1 MKEDAVKIRCWNCG
15 TEEANLEASACGF
28 CGELLRP
35 DEAQRARAGERIDY
49 LIRELKRWKSV
60 PDWWK
65 REAEENYRKR
75 QFTLRELPSEG
86 LIIQPDTTP
95 APPPPLAAPRSSRAA
110 DKAEAIQRLLD
121 QQPHHE
127 APAPVAFEPHTPSE
141 ADVAMQM
148 LMGAFSE
155 KKIRLLYALGGVLL
169 LAAAVGIL
177 GSNWEGWGRQ
187 AMGLLLTLLPV
198 FFFWLAGQLKEK
210 LPVSSRMFTVLG
222 GSMLPIGLIFLNIFN
237 APSLLWNPIAFL
249 IGWWVNRKNADEPI
263 CTYLS
268 GLCWALAGWTT
279 GSGLLLGLFSFAG
292 AALLFWK
299 ERDHLHWTRVG
310 HGLAFLGLM
319 SAFTRGH
326 LETGPAM
333 TLFLLAIV
341 YFTTCALVL
350 NTRNALI
357 GSSVICLLCAGWLG
371 SLLEWP
377 ASSVGLVALLQGAI
391 YIRRGE
397 TGQALAVYLT
407 GGVLLL
413 FLGLP
418 LLINHQANLTQFI
431 TGALG
436 AAFYGVSA
444 YYYRKPSW
452 AYGASLCSLY
462 AYFCLLSLLQTP
474 MYRPWLVAMVLL
486 WQVAVTL
493 LRKRVP
499 EDYLRPWAF
508 TAAGTALLLVPM
520 NMVLQLTG
528 ADVYTPWIYLGVSA
542 VIALCAIF
550 ERESKALYVS
560 MVTAALAYGTWLPII
575 FGQSSQPN
583 LGLGFTAF
591 VAALALLALALKR
604 TAYATPILVSAA
616 LAGWIFSTMQL
627 YYLFL
632 GYWSSATAALI
643 FYGVGFAIPRKR
655 IPNLQA
661 GLCLITALACVDHF
675 GTMGLTAGL
684 IACAAATLLP
694 GYLEAALLWSAAVAV
709 LGPMS
714 FKLIPALLWLATA
727 ARQGQGQQQL
737 RLAQASAILTL
748 PCLLFGL
755 EGLNIGLM
763 ALLCA
768 GYLGMAVRC
777 NESSLL
783 ALAWLGL
790 KPVYGAALPEN
801 AWTLALWAEWAL
813 FFFVNRQLTNPAVAV
828 EAMTGL
834 TLLFTSFWLGGWAAA
849 LNPWLVV
856 AVLMLRGHQTNHQNL
871 KQIAR
876 VVVVWAAFSGAEAA
890 HHWLVFA
897 VELFLWCYL
906 EAVLFKQ
913 PKNIQVLG
921 LLAWVGCL
929 YHHDLTPLCLTLG
942 LGAGAFALARLPLA
956 SVGLLYHAYV
966 ATLLTY
972 EISTPELYSVPLALG
987 LLLASQQA
995 QLRQVGLMAL
1005 LLPSLVLSL
1014 GSGEHALWAGTL
1026 ALGVL
1031 ALGQLTQRANYMAWG
1046 GLALLSE
1053 VAIQAVL
1060 FASNLPWHQ
1069 WAVAGGLLLVGMAFL
1084 VERRRQEVATASRT
1098 FLQHLNAW

>member
-1 MKEDAVKIRCWNCG
+1 MKIRCWNCG

-35 DEAQRARAGERIDY
+35 DEMQRARAGERIDY

-75 QFTLRELPSEG
+75 LFTLRELPVDGQLVEAAEVVVK
-86 LIIQPDTTP
+86 P
-95 APPPPLAAPRSSRAA
+95 AAPPPLAPAA
-110 DKAEAIQRLLD
+110 RTARQDKAEAIQRLLD
-121 QQPHHE
+121 QQPYLQGE
-127 APAPVAFEPHTPSE
+127 ETRAPIAFEPHVPSE

-198 FFFWLAGQLKEK
+198 LFFWLAGQLKEK

-222 GSMLPIGLIFLNIFN
+222 GGMLPIGLIFLNIFS
-237 APSLLWNPIAFL
+237 APSVFWNPLAFL
-249 IGWWVNRKNADEPI
+249 IGWWVNRRNADEPI

-268 GLCWALAGWTT
+268 GLCWALAGWTS

-292 AALLFWK
+292 AGLLFWK
-299 ERDHLHWTRVG
+299 ERDSLHWTRVG
-310 HGLAFLGLM
+310 HALAFLGLF
-319 SAFTRGH
+319 SAFTTGR

-350 NTRNALI
+350 NTKQAMI
-357 GSSVICLLCAGWLG
+357 GSTLICLLCAGWMG

-377 ASSVGLVALLQGAI
+377 ASSVGLVALLQGAL

-397 TGQALAVYLT
+397 TGQALAIYLT

-418 LLINHQANLTQFI
+418 LLLTHQANLTQFI

-436 AAFYGVSA
+436 ALFYGYSA
-444 YYYRKPSW
+444 YHYRKPNW
-452 AYGASLCSLY
+452 AYGASLCALY

-474 MYRPWLVAMVLL
+474 IYRPWLIAMVLA

-493 LRKRVP
+493 MRSRVP
-499 EDYLRPWAF
+499 EDYLRPWAW

-520 NMVLQLTG
+520 NMVLQMAG

-542 VIALCAIF
+542 VIALCAVF

-560 MVTAALAYGTWLPII
+560 MVTAALAYGSWLPVI

-591 VAALALLALALKR
+591 VAALALLGLALKR
-604 TAYATPILVSAA
+604 TPYATPILVSAA
-616 LAGWIFSTMQL
+616 VAGWAFSTMQI

-632 GYWSSATAALI
+632 GYWSSATAALV
-643 FYGVGFAIPRKR
+643 FYGVAFALPRQR

-661 GLCLITALACVDHF
+661 GLCLITALACIDHF
-675 GTMGLTAGL
+675 GPLGLTLGL
-684 IACAAATLLP
+684 VACAAATFVP

-714 FKLIPALLWLATA
+714 FKVFPALLWLATA
-727 ARQGQGQQQL
+727 ARQGQHQL
-737 RLAQASAILTL
+737 RLAQASAMLVL

-755 EGLNIGLM
+755 EGANIGLM

-768 GYLGMAVRC
+768 GYLGLAVRW

-790 KPVYGAALPEN
+790 KPVYAAALPEDT
-801 AWTLALWAEWAL
+801 WTLALWAEWAL
-813 FFFVNRQLTNPAVAV
+813 FYFVNRLLSKPAVAV

-834 TLLFTSFWLGGWAAA
+834 TLLLTSFWSGGLAAA

-856 AVLMLRGHQTNHQNL
+856 LLLMVRSHQTGRQDL
-871 KQIAR
+871 GQIAR
-876 VVVVWAAFSGAEAA
+876 VVVVWAAFSGAEVA
-890 HHWLVFA
+890 HYWLVFSL
-897 VELFLWCYL
+897 ELFLWCYL
-906 EAVLFKQ
+906 EAMFFKQ
-913 PKNIQVLG
+913 PKSLQVLG
-921 LLAWVGCL
+921 TLAWVGCL

-942 LGAGAFALARLPLA
+942 LGAGAFALARIPLV

-972 EISTPELYSVPLALG
+972 EIATPELYSVPLALG
-987 LLLASQQA
+987 LLLAARQP

-1014 GSGEHALWAGTL
+1014 GSGEHALWAGSL
-1026 ALGVL
+1026 ALMVL
-1031 ALGQLTQRANYMAWG
+1031 ALGQVTHRANYMAWG
-1046 GLALLSE
+1046 GLALLTE

-1060 FASNLPWHQ
+1060 FATNLPWHQ

-1084 VERRRQEVATASRT
+1084 VERRRQDVANASRN
-1098 FLQHLNAW
+1098 FLHHLNAW

>member
-1 MKEDAVKIRCWNCG
+1 MKIRCWNCG
-15 TEEANLEASACGF
+15 TEEADLEASACGF

-35 DEAQRARAGERIDY
+35 DETQRARAGERIDY

-75 QFTLRELPSEG
+75 LFTLRELPSEG
-86 LIIQPDTTP
+86 LVVQPAEP
-95 APPPPLAAPRSSRAA
+95 KKPAAPPPLTTAARTTPR
-110 DKAEAIQRLLD
+110 DKAEAIQQLLD
-121 QQPHHE
+121 QQPDLLDHQQE
-127 APAPVAFEPHTPSE
+127 VAFEAHVPSE

-187 AMGLLLTLLPV
+187 AMGVLLTLLPV

-222 GSMLPIGLIFLNIFN
+222 GGMLPIGLIFLNIFS
-237 APSLLWNPIAFL
+237 APSALWNPLAFL
-249 IGWWVNRKNADEPI
+249 VGWWVNRKNADEPI

-310 HGLAFLGLM
+310 HGLAFLGLF
-319 SAFTRGH
+319 SAFTTGR

-350 NTRNALI
+350 NTKQAMI
-357 GSSVICLLCAGWLG
+357 GSTLICLLCAGWLG

-377 ASSVGLVALLQGAI
+377 ASSVGLVALLQGAL
-391 YIRRGE
+391 YIRRGDV
-397 TGQALAVYLT
+397 GQALAIYLT

-418 LLINHQANLTQFI
+418 LLVNHQANLTQFI

-436 AAFYGVSA
+436 AIFYGYSA
-444 YYYRKPSW
+444 YHYRKPKW

-493 LRKRVP
+493 LRSRIP

-520 NMVLQLTG
+520 NLVLQMAG
-528 ADVYTPWIYLGVSA
+528 GDVYTPWVYLGVSA

-560 MVTAALAYGTWLPII
+560 MVTAALAYGTWLPVI

-591 VAALALLALALKR
+591 VAALALLGLALKR
-604 TAYATPILVSAA
+604 TPYATPILVSAA
-616 LAGWIFSTMQL
+616 VAGWAFSTMQL
-627 YYLFL
+627 YYLVL

-643 FYGVGFAIPRKR
+643 FYGVGFALPRQR

-661 GLCLITALACVDHF
+661 GLCLITALACIDHF
-675 GTMGLTAGL
+675 GPLGLSAGL
-684 IACAAATLLP
+684 VACAAATLLP

-714 FKLIPALLWLATA
+714 FKLFPALLWLATA
-727 ARQGQGQQQL
+727 ARQGQHQL
-737 RLAQASAILTL
+737 RLAQAIAVLVL
-748 PCLLFGL
+748 PCLLLGLGGL
-755 EGLNIGLM
+755 EGPNIALM

-768 GYLGMAVRC
+768 GYLGLAVRW

-790 KPVYGAALPEN
+790 KPVYAAALPEHG
-801 AWTLALWAEWAL
+801 WTLALWAEWAL
-813 FFFVNRQLTNPAVAV
+813 FYFVNRLLAQPAVAV

-834 TLLFTSFWLGGWAAA
+834 TLLLTSFWLGGWAAA

-856 AVLMLRGHQTNHQNL
+856 LVLMVRSHQTGRQDL
-871 KQIAR
+871 RTIAR
-876 VVVVWAAFSGAEAA
+876 GVVVWAAFSGAEAA
-890 HHWLVFA
+890 HYWLVFSL
-897 VELFLWCYL
+897 ELFLWCYV
-906 EAVLFKQ
+906 EAMLFKQ
-913 PKNIQVLG
+913 PKNIQILG

-929 YHHDLTPLCLTLG
+929 YNHELTPLCLTLG

-956 SVGLLYHAYV
+956 SVGLVYHAYV

-972 EISTPELYSVPLALG
+972 EIATPELYSVPLAAG
-987 LLLASQQA
+987 LLLASRQP
-995 QLRQVGLMAL
+995 QLRQVGLLAL

-1026 ALGVL
+1026 ALAVL
-1031 ALGQLTQRANYMAWG
+1031 ALGQFVHRANYMAWG

-1069 WAVAGGLLLVGMAFL
+1069 WAVAGGLLLVSMAFL